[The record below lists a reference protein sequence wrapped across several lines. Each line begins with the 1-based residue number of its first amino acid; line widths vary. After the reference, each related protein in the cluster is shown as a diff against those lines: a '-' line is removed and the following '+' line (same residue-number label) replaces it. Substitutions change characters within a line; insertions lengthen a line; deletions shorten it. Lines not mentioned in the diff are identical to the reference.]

1 MFTFHTTQYE
11 VGFMRLI
18 DFNAKTPLIG
28 MSMVFLAMAV
38 VAVTAYLHAGWY
50 SIVGYLIAAAI
61 AVFGFVFTFR
71 DIPTP
76 PHDPNGTGDAQTTS
90 DQ

>member
-1 MFTFHTTQYE
+1 MFTVHTTLLE
-11 VGFMRLI
+11 VRFMRLI

-50 SIVGYLIAAAI
+50 SIIGYVFAAAI
-61 AVFGFVFTFR
+61 ALFGFVFTFR

-76 PHDPNGTGDAQTTS
+76 PHDPNGNGDPDTTP
-90 DQ
+90 DP

>member
-1 MFTFHTTQYE
+1 
-11 VGFMRLI
+11 MRLI

-28 MSMVFLAMAV
+28 MSLVFAAMLV
-38 VAVTAYLHAGWY
+38 VAVTAYLHVGWY
-50 SIVGYLIAAAI
+50 SILGYAVAAAI

-76 PHDPNGTGDAQTTS
+76 PHDPDGAGAPDSTPEH
-90 DQ
+90 

>member
-1 MFTFHTTQYE
+1 
-11 VGFMRLI
+11 MRLI

-28 MSMVFLAMAV
+28 MSMVFAAMLV

-50 SIVGYLIAAAI
+50 SIVGYLAAAAI

-76 PHDPNGTGDAQTTS
+76 PHDPSGTGNAEPTPEH
-90 DQ
+90 